1 MITDLKRKTIRQH
14 LIMCASMGICRN
26 VATPKEWVQLM
37 GYKVHSVRH
46 ANLAALNVAQAG
58 RDLNKEMG
66 YDYIREHFPLWSN
79 NKKYRPVDN

>member
-26 VATPKEWVQLM
+26 VSTPKEWAQLM
-37 GYKVHSVRH
+37 GYKVYSVRH
-46 ANLAALNVAQAG
+46 ANIAALNVAQTG

-66 YDYIREHFPLWSN
+66 YDYIREHFPLWSK

>member
-1 MITDLKRKTIRQH
+1 MITNLKRKTIRQH

-26 VATPKEWVQLM
+26 VATPKEWAQLM

-58 RDLNKEMG
+58 
-66 YDYIREHFPLWSN
+66 
-79 NKKYRPVDN
+79 

>member
-1 MITDLKRKTIRQH
+1 
-14 LIMCASMGICRN
+14 
-26 VATPKEWVQLM
+26 M

-66 YDYIREHFPLWSN
+66 YDYIREHFPLWSH

>member
-1 MITDLKRKTIRQH
+1 MITDLSRKTIRQH

-26 VATPKEWVQLM
+26 VATPKEWAQLM
-37 GYKVHSVRH
+37 GYEINSVNQGNF
-46 ANLAALNVAQAG
+46 ATLNVAAAG

>member
-26 VATPKEWVQLM
+26 VSTPKEWAQLM

-46 ANLAALNVAQAG
+46 ANLAALNVAQTG

-79 NKKYRPVDN
+79 NKKYRSVDN

>member
-26 VATPKEWVQLM
+26 VSTPKEWAQLM

-46 ANLAALNVAQAG
+46 ANLAALNVAQTG

-66 YDYIREHFPLWSN
+66 YDYIHEHFPLWSN

>member
-14 LIMCASMGICRN
+14 LIMCASMGICRD
-26 VATPKEWVQLM
+26 VATPTEWAQLM
-37 GYKVHSVRH
+37 GWKGH
-46 ANLAALNVAQAG
+46 ANFAALNVAQTG

-79 NKKYRPVDN
+79 NKKYRPIDN